1 MRNIFSK
8 FSSASSL
15 VHEGWER
22 LSKIPGGKKIFSF
35 LVSQYIPYTGSVSPQ
50 VVQIEKGNAVVTI
63 QDKHGLRNH
72 LNSIHAIAIANLGE
86 FTTGLSVISQLK
98 NREKAIIVKLEI
110 EYLKKARGELKAESF
125 SKLPEIS
132 DDTEVKV
139 TANIKNYDSELVA
152 IVTAT
157 WRIRP

>member
-15 VHEGWER
+15 AHDGWER

-35 LVSQYIPYTGSVSPQ
+35 LVSQYIPYTGSISPQ
-50 VVQIEKGNAVVTI
+50 VVKIEDGNAVVTI
-63 QDKHGLRNH
+63 QDRHAFRNH
-72 LNSIHAIAIANLGE
+72 LKSIHAIAIANLGE

-110 EYLKKARGELKAESF
+110 EYLKKARGELRAESF

-132 DDTEVKV
+132 NDTEVKV
-139 TANIKNYDSELVA
+139 ISNIKNHDSELVA